1 MRNMEI
7 LEGTDE
13 HFIFKLRTWETF
25 LPMVPAVLG
34 YVLRG
39 EHPLLA
45 SVVRG
50 VRALASD
57 TPGMPLGKTDSFEEK
72 CKNLTTRP

>member
-7 LEGTDE
+7 LKGADE
-13 HFIFKLRTWETF
+13 HFLFKLRTWETF
-25 LPMVPAVLG
+25 LTTVPAM
-34 YVLRG
+34 LRG
-39 EHPLLA
+39 VHRGGHPLLP

-50 VRALASD
+50 VRAPASG

-72 CKNLTTRP
+72 CKNLTTQP